1 MPALKLPPDL
11 QAYNLLSAYCGGVFP
26 MSDSRNSR
34 RHCWYRPELRGV
46 LPIADFHVSR
56 NMGRLMRRLDY
67 EIRIDGDF
75 EGVMRACAERP
86 ETWISDTLIEAYSQ
100 LHRLG
105 YAHSVEVVENGTVTG
120 GLYGVS
126 IGGAFFGESMFQ
138 RAPDRAKIA
147 LAHCARRLNERE
159 FLLWD
164 TQYYTPHLGAF
175 GCLEIDRSEYE
186 KRLAEALSRRTW
198 FGDLPPKAVSPP
210 R

>member
-1 MPALKLPPDL
+1 
-11 QAYNLLSAYCGGVFP
+11 
-26 MSDSRNSR
+26 
-34 RHCWYRPELRGV
+34 
-46 LPIADFHVSR
+46 
-56 NMGRLMRRLDY
+56 MRRLDY
-67 EIRIDGDF
+67 DIQIDGDF

-100 LHRLG
+100 LNRLG
-105 YAHSVEVVENGTVTG
+105 YAHSVEIVENGTLTG

-147 LAHCARRLNERE
+147 LACCSRRLSARG

-164 TQYYTPHLGAF
+164 TQYYTPHLGTF
-175 GCLEIDRSEYE
+175 GCMEIERLTYE
-186 KRLAEALSRRTW
+186 RLLTEALSKRTW
-198 FGDLPPKAVSPP
+198 FGDEPPQAVAPP